1 MTTDIEYQSIRT
13 KFKQSKTI
21 PDDIEILAA
30 YLITDDGQLCVGV
43 ENRTDD
49 IIIID
54 QTLSFFVNSDGI
66 STSYYD
72 PTVHQTSETSSQ
84 SNTTGASVNLGIVA
98 NALGISGPLG
108 FALGGVNVGGAGST
122 GSSTTHTTIFSDQ
135 QQVALG
141 PKGSVAMSKSFK
153 IKGVGQDNSYV
164 AESSSGLEDKCE
176 FSVCISYS
184 VDRGKTFKK
193 MVTEFYVNSNI
204 IVPVSKNENI
214 NEALRSIYLT
224 KPDAL

>member
-1 MTTDIEYQSIRT
+1 MTTNIEYQSIRT

-30 YLITDDGQLCVGV
+30 YFITDDGQLYVGV

-49 IIIID
+49 IIIIIIIID

-108 FALGGVNVGGAGST
+108 FALGGVNVGGGGGVQVLRAPRRP
-122 GSSTTHTTIFSDQ
+122 IPQFSQ
-135 QQVALG
+135 
-141 PKGSVAMSKSFK
+141 
-153 IKGVGQDNSYV
+153 
-164 AESSSGLEDKCE
+164 
-176 FSVCISYS
+176 
-184 VDRGKTFKK
+184 T
-193 MVTEFYVNSNI
+193 SN
-204 IVPVSKNENI
+204 
-214 NEALRSIYLT
+214 R
-224 KPDAL
+224 